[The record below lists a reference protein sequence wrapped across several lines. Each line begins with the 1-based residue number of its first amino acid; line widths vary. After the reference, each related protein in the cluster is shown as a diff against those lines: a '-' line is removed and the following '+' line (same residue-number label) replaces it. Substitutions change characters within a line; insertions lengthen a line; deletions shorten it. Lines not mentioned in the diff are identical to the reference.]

1 MRHYLTLALAAILS
15 LPVSAQTVEKNK
27 LTFTKEESQELGK
40 VYSLGDSLFTDV
52 KDFETHPRIILY
64 KRADMKF
71 RHDALYGNKF
81 DGQITEDFA
90 QFPGKLS
97 EWISNNIVYPKK
109 ALKKKIQGKVTVSV
123 IIDPN
128 GKAINPQFIGEPN
141 ELLAGEVLRLLSIM
155 PAWTPAHF
163 NEHKGYYSCAIDF
176 IFELPD
182 KDKK

>member
-52 KDFETHPRIILY
+52 KDFDTHPRIILY

-90 QFPGKLS
+90 QFPG
-97 EWISNNIVYPKK
+97 
-109 ALKKKIQGKVTVSV
+109 
-123 IIDPN
+123 
-128 GKAINPQFIGEPN
+128 
-141 ELLAGEVLRLLSIM
+141 
-155 PAWTPAHF
+155 
-163 NEHKGYYSCAIDF
+163 
-176 IFELPD
+176 
-182 KDKK
+182 